1 MAADGNRRCG
11 FSFRAYPIRCVP
23 LSEPDQKLKQTISMG
38 RKPVREKKKSFTF
51 VKLCLLSFR
60 KICLSQFYVHS
71 IQTLSTFLKVVGYI
85 VILADFVN
93 QAGNMYKILLA

>member
-1 MAADGNRRCG
+1 M
-11 FSFRAYPIRCVP
+11 
-23 LSEPDQKLKQTISMG
+23 
-38 RKPVREKKKSFTF
+38 
-51 VKLCLLSFR
+51 KLCLLSFR

-93 QAGNMYKILLA
+93 QTGNMYKILLARFIVLNEPVTFRVIEKFYFTSVHDVINCLI